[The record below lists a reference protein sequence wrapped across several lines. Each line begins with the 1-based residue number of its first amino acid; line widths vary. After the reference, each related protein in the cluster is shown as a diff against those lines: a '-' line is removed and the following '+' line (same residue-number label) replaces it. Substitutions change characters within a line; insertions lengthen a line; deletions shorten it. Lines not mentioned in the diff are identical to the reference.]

1 MRNAKR
7 FVSIRTKFY
16 LLTIT
21 VFIITVFSNVTS
33 FYFYSS
39 AIDIYKTTMGVQA
52 SLSNFFQSNKNLN
65 TLFSN
70 YIIESSNQN
79 FQLFEEELS
88 YAKDILNDIVENTS
102 DDDYRARFGS
112 LRNMLITFQ
121 ENAQTAIGFIEP
133 GEKRRLFEASQETTH
148 VSFLID
154 YSYQKYMNLFIR
166 YQAIRADTLLGSMRL
181 NNTISIIIITAGLS
195 VIGLFFLLFANK
207 ITKPII
213 LLAKNAS
220 EISKNNF
227 HVPEIKLD
235 SNDEINYLSEIFNT
249 MKNSILD
256 YIDEI
261 HEQRKLAQK
270 LLLEENKS
278 LKMENM
284 LKEANIKSL
293 QMQINSHFLF
303 NTLNL
308 ISRTAYFEGA
318 PKTIQLIDTTID
330 FFKYS
335 LNKIEPYVSIFAEIA
350 FAETYIIIQR
360 TRFGDHISFDL
371 TVDDDLPDIYVPSLI
386 IQPLIE
392 NAIIHGTYDKIGQT
406 EIKVLVTADENR
418 LKIAVSD
425 NGKGITQKEL
435 ENIFTQNGDDGG
447 KSSGIGLRN
456 VKDRLNIYFDGKNE
470 ISVFSEEGRFFRIE
484 IAIALEYTQKLT
496 GESGEETA
504 NAT

>member
-1 MRNAKR
+1 MENAKR

-16 LLTIT
+16 LLAIT
-21 VFIITVFSNVTS
+21 VFIITVFSNVIS

-39 AIDIYKTTMGVQA
+39 AIDTYKTTMSVQT
-52 SLSNFFQSNKNLN
+52 SLSDFFQSNKNLN

-70 YIIESSNQN
+70 YIIESSSYN
-79 FQLFEEELS
+79 FQLFEEELT
-88 YAKDILNDIVENTS
+88 YANDILNDIVKNAS
-102 DDDYRARFGS
+102 DDDYRARFTS

-121 ENAQTAIGFIEP
+121 ENARTTIGLIGP
-133 GEKRRLFEASQETTH
+133 GEKRQLFEATQETAH
-148 VSFLID
+148 ISFLID

-166 YQAIRADTLLGSMRL
+166 YQAMRTDTLLSSMRL
-181 NNTISIIIITAGLS
+181 NNMISITIITAGLS
-195 VIGLFFLLFANK
+195 VISLFFLFFANK

-227 HVPEIKLD
+227 LVPEIKLD
-235 SNDEINYLSEIFNT
+235 SNDEINYLSEAFNT

-256 YIDEI
+256 YIGKI
-261 HEQRKLAQK
+261 QEQEKMTQR

-284 LKEANIKSL
+284 LRDANIKSL

-318 PKTIQLIDTTID
+318 PKTIQLIDTTTD
-330 FFKYS
+330 FLKYS
-335 LNKIEPYVSIFAEIA
+335 LSKIEPYVSIFDEIA
-350 FAETYIIIQR
+350 FAETYIIIQH

-371 TVDDDLPDIYVPSLI
+371 TVDDDLPDVHVPSLI

-425 NGKGITQKEL
+425 NGQGMAQEEL
-435 ENIFTQNGDDGG
+435 KRIFSRDSE

-456 VKDRLNIYFDGKNE
+456 VKDRLNMYFDGKNE
-470 ISVFSEEGRFFRIE
+470 ISVFSEEGEFFRIE
-484 IAIALEYTQKLT
+484 ITIALEHTRT
-496 GESGEETA
+496 DEPGGETA